1 MRASK
6 KGFLFSLI
14 ALMALLLVFSLISVK
29 IFEIEQQRKTYVEG
43 IKIMNYKNKL
53 ALIKNENLQKL
64 TEDLLMHHVY
74 LLANFTSDENCK
86 IKNGTRDGKED
97 VYYVKKA
104 LFYLIKN
111 GTISNEFLANP
122 ATNCETSIEREFNF
136 DNIKARY
143 KDYLEK
149 ADIYLNVFE
158 TAEFEGNNE
167 KTVIELID
175 YKTIQMNTTYK
186 IEVADKE
193 GAIIIKSHVNIS
205 VNVSI
210 EGMPDPLVNELLIS
224 NGFMNVKRGI
234 KFKRDNGRIVENFQ
248 EIKKILEITT
258 EQQQLF
264 MENAIKG
271 QGWSYGNFTDKPDY
285 TQPFIMFGSFD
296 EVKNY
301 EADGYIV
308 NGTGKVKSCAGRNME
323 KDMFNAL
330 DYSTKSQSS
339 CSGQFIKNK
348 KVDEMFIMAN
358 ETLFETFLNA
368 LKKDHNYLIITDSKL
383 LKETYFNDPTK
394 VEEVAKAK
402 YNVTKI
408 VVYDIEEARD
418 IVANGYYV
426 KYAKAPSFFQRMVEN
441 GYELQGG
448 EKGIMSFLVTEEFV
462 KKQNNKLLP
471 ISKADFE
478 HKKTISKSELVVIKG
493 FPGCKTA
500 KMCKIT
506 DTSILSI
513 GKFSL
518 SKALADDI
526 NLTIISCTFDN
537 AENGC
542 YD

>member
-1 MRASK
+1 
-6 KGFLFSLI
+6 
-14 ALMALLLVFSLISVK
+14 
-29 IFEIEQQRKTYVEG
+29 
-43 IKIMNYKNKL
+43 
-53 ALIKNENLQKL
+53 
-64 TEDLLMHHVY
+64 
-74 LLANFTSDENCK
+74 
-86 IKNGTRDGKED
+86 
-97 VYYVKKA
+97 
-104 LFYLIKN
+104 
-111 GTISNEFLANP
+111 
-122 ATNCETSIEREFNF
+122 
-136 DNIKARY
+136 
-143 KDYLEK
+143 
-149 ADIYLNVFE
+149 
-158 TAEFEGNNE
+158 
-167 KTVIELID
+167 
-175 YKTIQMNTTYK
+175 MNTTYK
-186 IEVADKE
+186 IEVTDKE
-193 GAIIIKSHVNIS
+193 GAIMIKSHVNIS
-205 VNVSI
+205 VNISI

-234 KFKRDNGRIVENFQ
+234 KFKRDNGRIVENFPG
-248 EIKKILEITT
+248 IKKILEIAIG
-258 EQQQLF
+258 QQQVF

-271 QGWSYGNFTDKPDY
+271 QGWVYGNFTDKPDY

-296 EVKNY
+296 ELKNY

-330 DYSTKSQSS
+330 DYSTKSQNV

-368 LKKDHNYLIITDSKL
+368 LKKDHNYLIITDSKIL
-383 LKETYFNDPTK
+383 EETDFNDPAK

-402 YNVTKI
+402 YNITKI

-426 KYAKAPSFFQRMVEN
+426 KYGKAPSFFQRMVEN

-471 ISKADFE
+471 VSKADFE

-500 KMCKIT
+500 KMCKIA
-506 DTSILSI
+506 DASVLSI

-526 NLTIISCTFDN
+526 NLTVISCTFDN